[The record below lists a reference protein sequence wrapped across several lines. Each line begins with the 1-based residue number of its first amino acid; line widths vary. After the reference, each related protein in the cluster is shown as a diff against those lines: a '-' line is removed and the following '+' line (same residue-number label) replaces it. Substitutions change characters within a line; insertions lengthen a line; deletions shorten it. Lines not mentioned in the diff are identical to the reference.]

1 MATSE
6 EMNKD
11 NGISSEAGSP
21 THDDP
26 KVDAE
31 KCVQMPRG
39 KVKLDVGGFKFTTSR
54 ATLCRFPGTFLEV
67 MFSGRHKYPTEIDE
81 EDGSYFIDRDG
92 RHFHHV
98 LNFLRCG
105 YVVSLPDGVTAR
117 EELAAEGDFYGLDP
131 MSDVI
136 RQPQVDVASHLSPE
150 MVAIREEEDDVRRA
164 FSNFQAGAFE
174 THHGLVSLFAEGSWP
189 IMTNSHRSSITHRNP
204 GDFDP
209 IAPIKYQASVIKD
222 ADVIRMNLRDNDD
235 ALAKGRNMA
244 TCETIDQFE
253 FAFNQEHPNI
263 LNRLTDVLASG
274 NIIIAGGSVLQA
286 LTSDEKVRTE
296 GWWDGKSDVDLF
308 VYGVDTEEAIT
319 IARRVYDA
327 LAIDNERWGV
337 MRSAGVINF
346 HLHSGGRI
354 VQKVQIV
361 LRIYD
366 SPTEILFGF
375 DVDCCCCAF
384 DGKDVWLT
392 NRCISAL
399 RTGVNVLNPIHA
411 WPSKASYE
419 LRLAKYAHRGFS
431 VLIPGFDE
439 SRFDFKR
446 ILPAE
451 ISSLKGLARLLKI
464 CHEVESDAVMLRP
477 VGWDHRPPTSYTRYL
492 QKTRCIPALRK
503 EAFDCREPAEFL
515 TSGCGWYDG
524 LGVDVIFP
532 SCMCIQDNEV
542 TGTLWHDY
550 SREFPRSSE
559 ELRNEAWDEIL
570 FSADAPESLAPR
582 LLNAWDTDKRSR
594 EYLNAKIDSFDLN
607 NVYYSHAFKK

>member
-1 MATSE
+1 MEVEAT
-6 EMNKD
+6 NT
-11 NGISSEAGSP
+11 G
-21 THDDP
+21 
-26 KVDAE
+26 
-31 KCVQMPRG
+31 QQPRG

-54 ATLCRFPGTFLEV
+54 ATLCRFPGTFLEG
-67 MFSGRHKYPTEIDE
+67 MFSGRHEYPTEIDE

-105 YVVSLPDGVTAR
+105 YVVSLPDGDAAR
-117 EELAAEGDFYGLDP
+117 EELAAEGDFYGLEDL
-131 MSDVI
+131 VCAI
-136 RQPQVDVASHLSPE
+136 RHPQVDVASHLSPE
-150 MVAIREEEDDVRRA
+150 MVAIREEEDEVRRG
-164 FSNFQAGAFE
+164 FITRDSTCRGYE
-174 THHGLVSLFAEGSWP
+174 KHHGLVSLFAEGVWQV
-189 IMTNSHRSSITHRNP
+189 MTALKRASIRDRSLA
-204 GDFDP
+204 DFDHF
-209 IAPIKYQASVIKD
+209 APIQYKAPVIKD
-222 ADVIRMNLRDNDD
+222 TDVNRMNLRDNDA
-235 ALAKGRNMA
+235 ALAKGCNMA
-244 TCETIDQFE
+244 TCESLDQFKW
-253 FAFNQEHPNI
+253 AFNRQHPNI
-263 LNRLTDVLASG
+263 LNRLKDVLASG

-286 LTSDEKVRTE
+286 LTSSENVRTE

-308 VYGVDTEEAIT
+308 VYGVDRQDANT

-327 LAIDNERWGV
+327 LAIDNERWGT

-346 HLHSGGRI
+346 HQQVGDFNFHQQFKI
-354 VQKVQIV
+354 VQKVQVV

-392 NRCISAL
+392 KRCISAL
-399 RTGVNVLNPIHA
+399 RTGMNVLNPIHA
-411 WPSKASYE
+411 WPAKASYD

-446 ILPAE
+446 ILTAN

-464 CHEVESDAVMLRP
+464 CHEVESDATILRP
-477 VGWDHRPPTSYTRYL
+477 VGWDWHPPTSYTRCL
-492 QKTRCIPALRK
+492 QKPGFIPALRK

-532 SCMCIQDNEV
+532 SCMCIDNDNQV
-542 TGTLWHDY
+542 TGTLWHDN
-550 SREFPRSSE
+550 SCEFPQSDE
-559 ELRNEAWDEIL
+559 ELRNEAWEEIHHCV
-570 FSADAPESLAPR
+570 DAPESLATR
-582 LLNAWDTDKRSR
+582 LWDAWDTDKRSR
-594 EYLNAKIDSFDLN
+594 EYLNSKIDSFDLN